1 MKEEGCISFSILQE
15 QSLGRTRGGG
25 GGGGG
30 MSPPIGFSNFLPRE

>member
-25 GGGGG
+25 GG